1 MAVQV
6 EIWTDINCP
15 FCYLGKRRFEQAL
28 AGFEHRDQVRV
39 VHRSFELDPTLPAG
53 HSGPVVAHIA
63 EKYGISEAQAA
74 ANERGI
80 AAQAQAV
87 GLPYRTE
94 GRDFGNSF
102 DMHRLLHFAL
112 ERERQEE
119 LLDALYEGNFAD
131 ERPVFGDRER
141 LIELATRAGLDA
153 AEVRATLDD
162 PRAYAE
168 AVRADEQT
176 AAELGATGVPFFVF
190 DRTYGVSGAQP
201 PEVFTQ
207 ALERAWADQ
216 APALQVLGDGETCGP
231 DGCVVEPG
239 GTAAAPPRDHH

>member
-1 MAVQV
+1 MPVQV

-28 AGFEHRDQVRV
+28 ADFEHRDQVQV
-39 VHRSFELDPTLPAG
+39 VHRSFELDPTLPVE
-53 HSGPVVAHIA
+53 HSGPVIAHIA

-80 AAQAQAV
+80 AAQAREL

-102 DMHRLLHFAL
+102 DMHRLLHYAL
-112 ERERQEE
+112 AEGRQEQ

-131 ERPVFGDRER
+131 EAPLFGDPER
-141 LIELATRAGLDA
+141 LVEVASRVGLDPVA
-153 AEVRATLDD
+153 VRAVLDD
-162 PRAYAE
+162 PEAYAE
-168 AVRADEQT
+168 AVRADEET
-176 AAELGATGVPFFVF
+176 AARMGARGVPFFVF

-201 PEVFTQ
+201 PEVFGQ
-207 ALERAWADQ
+207 ALARAWADRE
-216 APALQVLGDGETCGP
+216 PAVQMLGAGDACGP
-231 DGCVVEPG
+231 NGCAVPDPAG
-239 GTAAAPPRDHH
+239 RD

>member
-1 MAVQV
+1 MGQVGRRIRDTTGCDASHTSGNRPGRRSVDTSGLFEDANEVTMAVQV

-112 ERERQEE
+112 DRGRQ
-119 LLDALYEGNFAD
+119 DA
-131 ERPVFGDRER
+131 
-141 LIELATRAGLDA
+141 
-153 AEVRATLDD
+153 
-162 PRAYAE
+162 
-168 AVRADEQT
+168 
-176 AAELGATGVPFFVF
+176 
-190 DRTYGVSGAQP
+190 
-201 PEVFTQ
+201 
-207 ALERAWADQ
+207 
-216 APALQVLGDGETCGP
+216 VL
-231 DGCVVEPG
+231 
-239 GTAAAPPRDHH
+239 